1 MRSNVK
7 VKLLSGLLTVMTLT
21 CMTGFAQD
29 ARADVSWADI
39 LKPLVT
45 DLVVPTMKKGI
56 ANWQAKKSQ
65 NTTDSTTEVYV
76 DPYEAHPETASAA
89 ISSDNVEVTTTST
102 VEEASSAWK
111 LPEEPT
117 N

>member
-1 MRSNVK
+1 MRGNMK

-21 CMTGFAQD
+21 AVTGLSQSAH
-29 ARADVSWADI
+29 ADVSWADI

-45 DLVVPTMKKGI
+45 DLVVPTMKKGFS
-56 ANWQAKKSQ
+56 NWQAKHVKASGSQ
-65 NTTDSTTEVYV
+65 SVDS
-76 DPYEAHPETASAA
+76 SAA
-89 ISSDNVEVTTTST
+89 IDSASVDVYADPTETSMVDT
-102 VEEASSAWK
+102 AASTEAWK